1 MPPLSYNKNL
11 PYEQHL
17 VAQLFEAYRREGN
30 QPARTK
36 IRDRHSPNFR
46 EKRVQMPRIMGAL
59 DGDFENQI
67 FEDMNS
73 IEAGKRQKSEAPFS
87 TSAKSLMNHGGHQI
101 DTDLN
106 QSILSSKLNLS
117 RANIKDKLS
126 SNGVIKGLGTA
137 TKKHHYNNNNHA
149 SKKLIINSP
158 FSPSQYSAGLDKDG
172 SRIEDQQLL

>member
-1 MPPLSYNKNL
+1 MSTMPPLSYNKNL

-36 IRDRHSPNFR
+36 IRDRHSPNF
-46 EKRVQMPRIMGAL
+46 KNNRVQMPRIMGAL
-59 DGDFENQI
+59 DGDFEKQI

-73 IEAGKRQKSEAPFS
+73 IEAGKRQRSEAPFS
-87 TSAKSLMNHGGHQI
+87 TSAKSLMNNGGHQI

-106 QSILSSKLNLS
+106 QSILSGKLNLS

-126 SNGVIKGLGTA
+126 SNGVIKGLGT
-137 TKKHHYNNNNHA
+137 KKHHYNNNA
-149 SKKLIINSP
+149 SKKLVINSP

-172 SRIEDQQLL
+172 SRIED